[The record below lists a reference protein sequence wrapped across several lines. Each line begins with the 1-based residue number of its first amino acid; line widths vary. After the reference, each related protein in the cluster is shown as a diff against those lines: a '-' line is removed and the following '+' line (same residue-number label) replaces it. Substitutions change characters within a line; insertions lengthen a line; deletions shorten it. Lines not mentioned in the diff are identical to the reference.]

1 MARGVGTPARRGGG
15 ASCVPCVAGGG
26 AAAASSSASDA
37 WASNSLSSASY
48 VLTSR
53 AWRALSVS
61 ARDT

>member
-1 MARGVGTPARRGGG
+1 MARGVGTPAARRGGA
-15 ASCVPCVAGGG
+15 ASCVPCVAG
-26 AAAASSSASDA
+26 AEAASSSASDA
-37 WASNSLSSASY
+37 WASNSLRSASY

>member
-15 ASCVPCVAGGG
+15 ASWVPCVAG